1 MKSLFQGLITSKTR
15 INILMRL
22 FLNPSQ
28 QVYLREL
35 AGELSLS
42 PSQVKEELRQLSEVG
57 LLSNRKNGRQINY
70 KANTKHP
77 LFPELHSMVKKAM
90 GMNSIVDNL
99 AARLGDLELAL
110 LLDDYAEG
118 RDTGIIDLLLVG
130 EINQENLRDLTTKT
144 ERYIERKI
152 RTLTLSRSEYEEFAP
167 RLADRPQLLL
177 WERERTKDTES
188 NQTEPCRWQRR

>member
-1 MKSLFQGLITSKTR
+1 
-15 INILMRL
+15 MRL

>member
-35 AGELSLS
+35 AGELTLS
-42 PSQVKEELRQLSEVG
+42 PSQVREELQQLSKTG
-57 LLSNRKNGRQINY
+57 LLSSKKKGRQINY
-70 KANTKHP
+70 RANTDHP
-77 LFPELHSMVKKAM
+77 LFPELHSMVRKAM
-90 GMNSIVDNL
+90 GMNSITDNL

-110 LLDDYAEG
+110 LLDDYAVG
-118 RDTGIIDLLLVG
+118 KDTGIIDLLLVG
-130 EINQENLRDLTTKT
+130 EIDQENLRDLTTKT

-152 RTLTLSRSEYEEFAP
+152 RTLVLSRFEYEQLAP
-167 RLADRPQLLL
+167 RLANRPQLLL
-177 WERERTKDTES
+177 WEREKTTDMVSES
-188 NQTEPCRWQRR
+188 A